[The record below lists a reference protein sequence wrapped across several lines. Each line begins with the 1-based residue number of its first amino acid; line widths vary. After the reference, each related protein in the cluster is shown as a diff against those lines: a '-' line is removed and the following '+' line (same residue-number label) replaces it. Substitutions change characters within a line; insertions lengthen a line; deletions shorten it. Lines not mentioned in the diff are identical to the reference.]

1 MSSHENSEESGY
13 IGVALQ
19 GDTLKIV
26 SVHGMFTPSE
36 LVNLELLIQKDP
48 AQFKFGDG
56 MYFFS
61 CRAKEIQ
68 DETFWILTESGFTAM
83 GDTSDAETVFMEA
96 VGTVQ

>member
-1 MSSHENSEESGY
+1 MSSNENSEESGY

-19 GDTLKIV
+19 GGTIKIV
-26 SVHGMFTPSE
+26 SVHGMFTPAE
-36 LVNLELLIQKDP
+36 LVGLEVLIQKDP
-48 AQFKFGDG
+48 EQFKFGDG
-56 MYFFS
+56 MYLFS

-83 GDTSDAETVFMEA
+83 NSTSDAETVFVEA